1 VRVLTYVAKLA
12 TLLLTV
18 SLVATVLASSARAG
32 EPPADKSCVGA
43 EEASARSAGDDEAPP
58 KFSRAMFR
66 RRFTLEVSLDGAD
79 GRELPISIEE
89 VCGLPKRRAKEA
101 AALAGNDGIALILA
115 RTQVWQDGTRLSGT
129 EATTAVDGADTALL
143 RVRLVR
149 QRAWRDDED
158 GEPIPTF
165 RTGRIDITD

>member
-1 VRVLTYVAKLA
+1 MLTYVAKLS
-12 TLLLTV
+12 LLLLAV

-32 EPPADKSCVGA
+32 EPAAKSCVGA
-43 EEASARSAGDDEAPP
+43 EEASARSAGDDEGPP

-79 GRELPISIEE
+79 GRELPISIEA

-101 AALAGNDGIALILA
+101 AALAGNDGIALLLP
-115 RTQVWQDGTRLSGT
+115 RTQIWMDGTRLSGT
-129 EATTAVDGADTALL
+129 DATTAIDGADTALL

-149 QRAWRDDED
+149 PRSWREDED
-158 GEPIPTF
+158 GGRIPTF

>member
-1 VRVLTYVAKLA
+1 MLTYVAKLA
-12 TLLLTV
+12 LLLLAV
-18 SLVATVLASSARAG
+18 SLAAIVLASSARAG
-32 EPPADKSCVGA
+32 EPPAAQSCVGA
-43 EEASARSAGDDEAPP
+43 DEASAHAAGDDEAPP

-79 GRELPISIEE
+79 GRELPISIEA

-101 AALAGNDGIALILA
+101 AALAGNDGIALLLP
-115 RTQVWQDGTRLSGT
+115 RTQVWLDGTRLSGT
-129 EATTAVDGADTALL
+129 EATNAVDGADTALL

-149 QRAWRDDED
+149 QRAWREDED
-158 GEPIPTF
+158 GGRIPTF